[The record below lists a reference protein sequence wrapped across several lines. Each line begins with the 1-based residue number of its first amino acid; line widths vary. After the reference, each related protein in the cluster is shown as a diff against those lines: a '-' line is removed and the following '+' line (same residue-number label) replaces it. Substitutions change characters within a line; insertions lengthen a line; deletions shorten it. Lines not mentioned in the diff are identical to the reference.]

1 VQGKNSII
9 KLFGCITR
17 SSQRILRI
25 FIKIDVASPRAA
37 GGHRSLVN

>member
-1 VQGKNSII
+1 MQGKNSII

-17 SSQRILRI
+17 SSQRI

-37 GGHRSLVN
+37 GGHRSSVN